1 MKTLE
6 TKIFG
11 ATSAQTSFNVDT
23 TPDGSIKSFAGTIT
37 LTSRYIK
44 PGTFVGTATISAAPV
59 SITDNGSGV
68 LTGTGVTGTL
78 NYGTGAWTLV
88 FTTAPDNTTDITG
101 VYSYITANA
110 ITVTA
115 ADTTLRGSAALTYEG
130 TLVNKNIIPNSASF
144 SINFSSTPAVISDDA
159 NGLLTGSNVSYGYIN
174 YDSGYFK
181 IVFSAAP
188 DSAAVLYATYQHRNL
203 QANEELVQFNWEEAN
218 VLVVKHGYS
227 TAQYFHLSQS
237 EDNVTYTYV
246 GNYSVPAGGLK
257 IVQISPKKF
266 YRVYSSDCKLSIEL
280 ERL

>member
-44 PGTFVGTATISAAPV
+44 PGTFVGTATVGAAPV
-59 SITDNGSGV
+59 TINDNGSGV
-68 LTGTGVTGTL
+68 LSGTGVTGTL

-101 VYSYITANA
+101 VYSYITVNA
-110 ITVTA
+110 ITVTS
-115 ADTTLRGSAALTYEG
+115 ADTTLRGSSSLMYEG

-144 SINFSSTPAVISDDA
+144 AINFSSSPITISDDA
-159 NGLLTGSNVSYGYIN
+159 NGLLTGNNVSYGFIN

-181 IVFSAAP
+181 IVFSTAP

-227 TAQYFHLSQS
+227 SAQYFLLSQS
-237 EDNVTYTYV
+237 EDNIAYTYV

-257 IVQISPKKF
+257 IVQISPKKY
-266 YRVYSSDCKLSIEL
+266 YRVYSSDCKLNIEL